1 MSGRNCIRN
10 MQKKRDRKNK
20 KLLIFVFICLI
31 GLTITLLYIFY
42 GTNLSIPFLQE
53 KECEEIIQYYD
64 KTLSEIGSGIIKTS
78 WEPKFSDICEYS
90 VKERDYHSNNT
101 IIEIRSCDATKI
113 KNALNNPAAL
123 STDEIEMYIYA
134 SDQLA
139 TKEAVSLVR
148 NVSLEDFSVGC
159 NHAKATS
166 SLASWT
172 MIGGNMA
179 IVFLQQKSMIDSCTQ
194 QENFTEKEKKECLIE
209 VLNAEKSMV
218 ESFST
223 SNYDVKVES
232 CVNNGKLKSVDVEP
246 RREVCKK
253 IIEYRKKI
261 VERVKESDIDYNQK
275 YYILAT
281 LKIMDKYIGGKY
293 DSTQLK
299 QNIVNKISNQKYKSI
314 FLELR
319 V

>member
-1 MSGRNCIRN
+1 M
-10 MQKKRDRKNK
+10 
-20 KLLIFVFICLI
+20 
-31 GLTITLLYIFY
+31 
-42 GTNLSIPFLQE
+42 
-53 KECEEIIQYYD
+53 
-64 KTLSEIGSGIIKTS
+64 
-78 WEPKFSDICEYS
+78 
-90 VKERDYHSNNT
+90 
-101 IIEIRSCDATKI
+101 
-113 KNALNNPAAL
+113 